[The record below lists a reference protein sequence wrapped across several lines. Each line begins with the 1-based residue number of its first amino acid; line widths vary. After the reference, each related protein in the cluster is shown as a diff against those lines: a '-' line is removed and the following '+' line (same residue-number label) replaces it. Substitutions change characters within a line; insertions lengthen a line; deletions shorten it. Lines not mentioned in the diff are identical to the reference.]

1 MIRIT
6 SAGSFRKTLSFLNRL
21 GRGDIYRDLDRY
33 GRNGVVALSSVT
45 PVDSGAT
52 AAAWSYNIERNSSG
66 FTIVWTNSNV
76 NQGSQIALLIQY
88 GHGTGTGGYV
98 TGYDYINPAIRPVF
112 DQIQTEIWKRV
123 TDG

>member
-1 MIRIT
+1 MIGIT
-6 SAGSFRKTLSFLNRL
+6 SAGSFRKTLSFLHRL
-21 GRGDIYRDLDRY
+21 GSGDIYRDLDRY

-45 PVDSGAT
+45 PVDSGTT
-52 AAAWSYNIERNSSG
+52 AAAWGYNIERNSSG

-76 NQGSQIALLIQY
+76 NQGSRIALLIQY

-98 TGYDYINPAIRPVF
+98 AGYDYINPAIRPVF